1 MNTLTTLS
9 ASRHRCSI
17 NMKLADFDYH
27 LPADSIAQFPLQRR
41 DGSRLMVVDRT
52 SRTFQHTRFSQ
63 IGEFLPDSAMLVL
76 NDTKVM
82 PARLIGKKLKTGGKI
97 EFLLVRE
104 KAIDARLQTAPTAQ
118 REAIDARLE
127 TAPTGQREAIDAR
140 LKTAPTEQRE
150 LKTAPTGQR
159 EAIDARLQTAPT
171 GQREAIDARLQ
182 TAPTGQR
189 EAIDA
194 RLQTAPT
201 EEARAATARTAV
213 GGVCNNAIWEVLAKP
228 QRSLKVGTRVSFG
241 DGELIAEVV
250 DIPTDGH
257 CQLCLSYAGE
267 FADVLARVGQ
277 VPLPPYIKRA
287 PTAEDVNRYQ
297 CVYAEAEGAI
307 AAPTAGLHFTQE
319 LLEKLRNDGIETATL
334 TLHVGIGTFQ
344 PVKVEEIASHR
355 MHAEYIHL
363 SAAVAA
369 RLRDARKAGRKIV
382 AVGTTVVRALET
394 AGRNGTVTPYR
405 GESELFIYP
414 GHQFNVVD
422 ALITNFHLPKSTLL
436 MLVSAFADVEL
447 IRAAYQEALR
457 QNYRFYSYGD
467 AMLIL

>member
-9 ASRHRCSI
+9 ASSHRCSI

-41 DGSRLMVVDRT
+41 DGSRLMVIDRT

-76 NDTKVM
+76 NDTRVM

-104 KAIDARLQTAPTAQ
+104 KAIDARLETAPTEQ
-118 REAIDARLE
+118 REVIDARLE
-127 TAPTGQREAIDAR
+127 TAPTEHKELKIAPTEQRELQTAPTEQREVIDAR
-140 LKTAPTEQRE
+140 LETAPAEQRE
-150 LKTAPTGQR
+150 LKTAPAENG
-159 EAIDARLQTAPT
+159 ELK
-171 GQREAIDARLQ
+171 
-182 TAPTGQR
+182 
-189 EAIDA
+189 
-194 RLQTAPT
+194 TAPT

-250 DIPTDGH
+250 EVQTDGRSRV
-257 CQLCLSYAGE
+257 CFCYAGE
-267 FADVLARVGQ
+267 FADVLVRVGQ

-319 LLEKLRNDGIETATL
+319 LLEKLRDDGIETATL

-355 MHAEYIHL
+355 MHAESIHL

>member
-9 ASRHRCSI
+9 ASSHRYSI

-104 KAIDARLQTAPTAQ
+104 KAIDARLQTAPT
-118 REAIDARLE
+118 
-127 TAPTGQREAIDAR
+127 
-140 LKTAPTEQRE
+140 
-150 LKTAPTGQR
+150 GQR

-182 TAPTGQR
+182 TAPAEHKELKIAPAGQR

-194 RLQTAPT
+194 RLQTAPAEQRELKIAPT
-201 EEARAATARTAV
+201 EEARTATARTAV

-250 DIPTDGH
+250 EVQTDGRSRV
-257 CQLCLSYAGE
+257 CFCYAGE

-307 AAPTAGLHFTQE
+307 ASPTAGLHFTQE
-319 LLEKLRNDGIETATL
+319 LLERLRNDGIDTATL

-355 MHAEYIHL
+355 MHAESIHL

>member
-9 ASRHRCSI
+9 ASSHRCSI

-41 DGSRLMVVDRT
+41 DGSRLMVIDRT
-52 SRTFQHTRFSQ
+52 SRTFQHARFSQ

-104 KAIDARLQTAPTAQ
+104 KAIDARLETAPTAQ

-127 TAPTGQREAIDAR
+127 TAPTAQRE
-140 LKTAPTEQRE
+140 LETAPTAQRE
-150 LKTAPTGQR
+150 LKIAPAEHR
-159 EAIDARLQTAPT
+159 ELQTAPT
-171 GQREAIDARLQ
+171 K
-182 TAPTGQR
+182 
-189 EAIDA
+189 
-194 RLQTAPT
+194 
-201 EEARAATARTAV
+201 EARAATARTAV

-257 CQLCLSYAGE
+257 CQLCLSYAGD

-355 MHAEYIHL
+355 MHAESIHL

-369 RLRDARKAGRKIV
+369 RLRDAREAGRKIV

-436 MLVSAFADVEL
+436 MLVSAFADVKL

>member
-9 ASRHRCSI
+9 ASSHRCSI

-41 DGSRLMVVDRT
+41 DGSRLMVIDRT
-52 SRTFQHTRFSQ
+52 SRTFHHIRFSQ

-104 KAIDARLQTAPTAQ
+104 KVIDARLETAPTRQ
-118 REAIDARLE
+118 REAIDARFE

-140 LKTAPTEQRE
+140 FETAPTENGE
-150 LKTAPTGQR
+150 LK
-159 EAIDARLQTAPT
+159 I
-171 GQREAIDARLQ
+171 
-182 TAPTGQR
+182 
-189 EAIDA
+189 
-194 RLQTAPT
+194 APT
-201 EEARAATARTAV
+201 EEARVATARLAV

-250 DIPTDGH
+250 EVQTDGRSRV
-257 CQLCLSYAGE
+257 CFCYAGD

-319 LLEKLRNDGIETATL
+319 LLEKLRNDGIDTATL

-355 MHAEYIHL
+355 MHAESIHL

-369 RLRDARKAGRKIV
+369 RLSDAREAGRKIV

>member
-9 ASRHRCSI
+9 ASSHRCSI

-41 DGSRLMVVDRT
+41 DGSRLMVIDRT

-82 PARLIGKKLKTGGKI
+82 PARLMGKKLKTGGKI

-104 KAIDARLQTAPTAQ
+104 KAIDARLQTAPTGQRESIDARLQTAPAAQ
-118 REAIDARLE
+118 RELKIAPTGQRESIDARLE
-127 TAPTGQREAIDAR
+127 TAPTEQKE
-140 LKTAPTEQRE
+140 LQTAPTE
-150 LKTAPTGQR
+150 QR
-159 EAIDARLQTAPT
+159 EAIDARLQTAPAA
-171 GQREAIDARLQ
+171 QRELRI
-182 TAPTGQR
+182 T
-189 EAIDA
+189 
-194 RLQTAPT
+194 PT

-213 GGVCNNAIWEVLAKP
+213 GGVCNNAVWEVLAKP

-250 DIPTDGH
+250 EVQTDGRSRV
-257 CQLCLSYAGE
+257 CFCYAGE
-267 FADVLARVGQ
+267 FADVLVRVGQ

-319 LLEKLRNDGIETATL
+319 LLEKLRDDGIETATL

-355 MHAEYIHL
+355 MHAESIHL

>member
-1 MNTLTTLS
+1 MPPMNTLTTLS
-9 ASRHRCSI
+9 ASRHRYSI

-41 DGSRLMVVDRT
+41 DGSRLMVIDRT

-104 KAIDARLQTAPTAQ
+104 KAIDARLQTAPTGQ

-127 TAPTGQREAIDAR
+127 TAPTENG
-140 LKTAPTEQRE
+140 E
-150 LKTAPTGQR
+150 LK
-159 EAIDARLQTAPT
+159 I
-171 GQREAIDARLQ
+171 
-182 TAPTGQR
+182 
-189 EAIDA
+189 
-194 RLQTAPT
+194 APT
-201 EEARAATARTAV
+201 EEARVATASPAV
-213 GGVCNNAIWEVLAKP
+213 DGVCNNAICEVLAKP

-250 DIPTDGH
+250 EVQTDGRSRV
-257 CQLCLSYAGE
+257 CFCYAGE

-319 LLEKLRNDGIETATL
+319 LLEKLRDDGIETATL

-355 MHAEYIHL
+355 MHAESIHL

-369 RLRDARKAGRKIV
+369 RLRDVREAGRKIV

-394 AGRNGTVTPYR
+394 AGRSGTVTPYR

>member
-1 MNTLTTLS
+1 
-9 ASRHRCSI
+9 
-17 NMKLADFDYH
+17 MKLADFDYH

-41 DGSRLMVVDRT
+41 DGSRLMVIDRT
-52 SRTFQHTRFSQ
+52 SRTFQHARFSQ

-82 PARLIGKKLKTGGKI
+82 LARLIGKKLKTGGKI

-104 KAIDARLQTAPTAQ
+104 KAIDARL
-118 REAIDARLE
+118 E
-127 TAPTGQREAIDAR
+127 TAPAEHKE
-140 LKTAPTEQRE
+140 LKIAPTGQRE
-150 LKTAPTGQR
+150 LKTAPAEQR
-159 EAIDARLQTAPT
+159 ELKI
-171 GQREAIDARLQ
+171 
-182 TAPTGQR
+182 
-189 EAIDA
+189 
-194 RLQTAPT
+194 APT
-201 EEARAATARTAV
+201 EEARVATARTAV

-257 CQLCLSYAGE
+257 CQICLSYAGE

-355 MHAEYIHL
+355 MHAESIHL

>member
-1 MNTLTTLS
+1 M
-9 ASRHRCSI
+9 
-17 NMKLADFDYH
+17 
-27 LPADSIAQFPLQRR
+27 
-41 DGSRLMVVDRT
+41 
-52 SRTFQHTRFSQ
+52 
-63 IGEFLPDSAMLVL
+63 
-76 NDTKVM
+76 
-82 PARLIGKKLKTGGKI
+82 
-97 EFLLVRE
+97 
-104 KAIDARLQTAPTAQ
+104 
-118 REAIDARLE
+118 
-127 TAPTGQREAIDAR
+127 
-140 LKTAPTEQRE
+140 
-150 LKTAPTGQR
+150 
-159 EAIDARLQTAPT
+159 
-171 GQREAIDARLQ
+171 
-182 TAPTGQR
+182 
-189 EAIDA
+189 
-194 RLQTAPT
+194 
-201 EEARAATARTAV
+201 
-213 GGVCNNAIWEVLAKP
+213 LAKP

-257 CQLCLSYAGE
+257 CQICLSYAGE

-319 LLEKLRNDGIETATL
+319 LLEKLRNDGIDTATL

-355 MHAEYIHL
+355 MHAESIHL

-369 RLRDARKAGRKIV
+369 RLRDAREAGRKIV

-394 AGRNGTVTPYR
+394 AGRKGTVTPYR

>member
-9 ASRHRCSI
+9 ASSHRCSI

-41 DGSRLMVVDRT
+41 DGSRLMVIDRT

-104 KAIDARLQTAPTAQ
+104 KAIDARLQTAPT
-118 REAIDARLE
+118 E
-127 TAPTGQREAIDAR
+127 
-140 LKTAPTEQRE
+140 
-150 LKTAPTGQR
+150 QR
-159 EAIDARLQTAPT
+159 EAIDARLQTAPAEHKELKIAPT
-171 GQREAIDARLQ
+171 EQRELQ
-182 TAPTGQR
+182 TAPTEQR

-201 EEARAATARTAV
+201 EQRELKIAHPEEARVATARTAV

-319 LLEKLRNDGIETATL
+319 LLEKLRDDGIETATL

-355 MHAEYIHL
+355 MHAESIHL

-394 AGRNGTVTPYR
+394 AGRNGTVTPYG

>member
-9 ASRHRCSI
+9 ASSHRCSI

-41 DGSRLMVVDRT
+41 DGSRLMVIDRT
-52 SRTFQHTRFSQ
+52 SRTFQHARFSQ

-104 KAIDARLQTAPTAQ
+104 KAIDARLETAPTGQRELKTAPTEQRELQTAPVEQ

-127 TAPTGQREAIDAR
+127 TAPTR
-140 LKTAPTEQRE
+140 QRE
-150 LKTAPTGQR
+150 LKTAPAEQR
-159 EAIDARLQTAPT
+159 ELKI
-171 GQREAIDARLQ
+171 
-182 TAPTGQR
+182 
-189 EAIDA
+189 
-194 RLQTAPT
+194 APT
-201 EEARAATARTAV
+201 EEARVATARTAI
-213 GGVCNNAIWEVLAKP
+213 GGVCNNAVWEVLAKP

-250 DIPTDGH
+250 EVQTDGRSRV
-257 CQLCLSYAGE
+257 CFCYAGD

-355 MHAEYIHL
+355 MHAESIHL

>member
-9 ASRHRCSI
+9 ASSHRYSI

-104 KAIDARLQTAPTAQ
+104 KVIDARLQTAPTENGELKIAPSEQREAIDARLQTAPTAQ
-118 REAIDARLE
+118 RELKIAPTEQRELQTAPTEQRETIDARLE
-127 TAPTGQREAIDAR
+127 TAPTAQR
-140 LKTAPTEQRE
+140 K
-150 LKTAPTGQR
+150 
-159 EAIDARLQTAPT
+159 LQTALAEN
-171 GQREAIDARLQ
+171 GELK
-182 TAPTGQR
+182 
-189 EAIDA
+189 
-194 RLQTAPT
+194 TAPT

-250 DIPTDGH
+250 DISTDGH

-319 LLEKLRNDGIETATL
+319 LLEKLRNDGIDTATL

-355 MHAEYIHL
+355 MHAESIHL

-369 RLRDARKAGRKIV
+369 RLRDAREAGRKIV

>member
-41 DGSRLMVVDRT
+41 DGSRLMVIDRT

-104 KAIDARLQTAPTAQ
+104 KAIDARLETAPTAQ
-118 REAIDARLE
+118 REAIDARLQ
-127 TAPTGQREAIDAR
+127 TAPTAQRE
-140 LKTAPTEQRE
+140 LKIAPAEQRE
-150 LKTAPTGQR
+150 LKIAPTAQR

-171 GQREAIDARLQ
+171 AQRELK
-182 TAPTGQR
+182 TAPAENG
-189 EAIDA
+189 E
-194 RLQTAPT
+194 LKTAPT
-201 EEARAATARTAV
+201 EEARVATARTAV

-257 CQLCLSYAGE
+257 CQICLSYAGD

-319 LLEKLRNDGIETATL
+319 LLEKLRNDGIDTATL

-355 MHAEYIHL
+355 MHAESIHL

-369 RLRDARKAGRKIV
+369 RLRDAREAERKIV

-405 GESELFIYP
+405 GDSELFIYP

>member
-1 MNTLTTLS
+1 
-9 ASRHRCSI
+9 
-17 NMKLADFDYH
+17 MKLADFDYH

-41 DGSRLMVVDRT
+41 DGSRLMVIDRT

-63 IGEFLPDSAMLVL
+63 IGAFLPDSAMLVL

-104 KAIDARLQTAPTAQ
+104 KAIDARLQTAPT
-118 REAIDARLE
+118 
-127 TAPTGQREAIDAR
+127 
-140 LKTAPTEQRE
+140 
-150 LKTAPTGQR
+150 GQR
-159 EAIDARLQTAPT
+159 EAIDARLQTASAE
-171 GQREAIDARLQ
+171 QRELQTAPAENGEVIDARLQ

-201 EEARAATARTAV
+201 EEARVATARTAI

-297 CVYAEAEGAI
+297 CVYAEAEGGNCRADSRF
-307 AAPTAGLHFTQE
+307 TLHAGTLG
-319 LLEKLRNDGIETATL
+319 EKLRDDGIETATL
-334 TLHVGIGTFQ
+334 TLHGRHRDISTGEGGRDCQ
-344 PVKVEEIASHR
+344 P
-355 MHAEYIHL
+355 
-363 SAAVAA
+363 
-369 RLRDARKAGRKIV
+369 
-382 AVGTTVVRALET
+382 
-394 AGRNGTVTPYR
+394 
-405 GESELFIYP
+405 
-414 GHQFNVVD
+414 
-422 ALITNFHLPKSTLL
+422 
-436 MLVSAFADVEL
+436 
-447 IRAAYQEALR
+447 
-457 QNYRFYSYGD
+457 
-467 AMLIL
+467 

>member
-1 MNTLTTLS
+1 M
-9 ASRHRCSI
+9 
-17 NMKLADFDYH
+17 
-27 LPADSIAQFPLQRR
+27 
-41 DGSRLMVVDRT
+41 
-52 SRTFQHTRFSQ
+52 
-63 IGEFLPDSAMLVL
+63 
-76 NDTKVM
+76 
-82 PARLIGKKLKTGGKI
+82 
-97 EFLLVRE
+97 
-104 KAIDARLQTAPTAQ
+104 
-118 REAIDARLE
+118 E
-127 TAPTGQREAIDAR
+127 TAPTGQRE
-140 LKTAPTEQRE
+140 LPTAPAEQRE
-150 LKTAPTGQR
+150 LRIT
-159 EAIDARLQTAPT
+159 
-171 GQREAIDARLQ
+171 
-182 TAPTGQR
+182 
-189 EAIDA
+189 
-194 RLQTAPT
+194 PT
-201 EEARAATARTAV
+201 EEARVATARTAV

-250 DIPTDGH
+250 DISTDGH

-355 MHAEYIHL
+355 MHAESIHL